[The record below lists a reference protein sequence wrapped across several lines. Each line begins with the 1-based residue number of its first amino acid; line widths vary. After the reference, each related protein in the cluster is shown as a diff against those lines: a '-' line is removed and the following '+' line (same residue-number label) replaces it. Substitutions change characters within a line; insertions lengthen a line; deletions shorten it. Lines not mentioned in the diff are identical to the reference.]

1 MKMQICHDTKINMRG
16 MGEIAHHNKRPHK
29 HRIPI
34 KFSHQTEGSPCHSC
48 FSCFDAR
55 MVFSSASM
63 KTTLL
68 QGSYVS
74 MLTIIYDGACPFCSH
89 YVLKQQIEAAHGPLI
104 LLDARSG
111 DERLLPYWQQGHAL
125 DEGMLIDHHG
135 EIAFGDAALSQLAA
149 LSQQAGPFAR
159 VNRLLSHQS
168 VSRFFYPIF
177 KIVRRMALWVRG
189 YGPLRHPPM
198 TKAMKHKAG

>member
-16 MGEIAHHNKRPHK
+16 MGEIGHHNKRPDK

-55 MVFSSASM
+55 MVFSSALM

-111 DERLLPYWQQGHAL
+111 DERLLPYWQQGYAL

-135 EIAFGDAALSQLAA
+135 EIAFGDAALSKLAA

-168 VSRFFYPIF
+168 VSRFFYPFF

-198 TKAMKHKAG
+198 TEAMKHKAG